1 MQGEANIFIAH
12 MYTCTI
18 HIHVQQALVVFSFK
32 ATQKI
37 ISCVTAACALFS
49 KNGIELKSLHMSY
62 VQYLQILTILARLKS
77 VVLSCHEYV
86 VHTTSPNTYTHS
98 HLNTLYTC
106 AERLMVSR
114 LNTAGSSFCNTPWA
128 TEVLPVPTGPTSR
141 TGLST
146 IMRWCTRKS

>member
-1 MQGEANIFIAH
+1 MISCTLLEEVCARRSKHN

-18 HIHVQQALVVFSFK
+18 HIQQVLVVFSFK

-37 ISCVTAACALFS
+37 ISCVTVACTLFS
-49 KNGIELKSLHMSY
+49 KNGIELKSF
-62 VQYLQILTILARLKS
+62 VQYLQIPTILARLKLRS
-77 VVLSCHEYV
+77 LVLSCMYNIH
-86 VHTTSPNTYTHS
+86 THS
-98 HLNTLYTC
+98 HINTLYTC